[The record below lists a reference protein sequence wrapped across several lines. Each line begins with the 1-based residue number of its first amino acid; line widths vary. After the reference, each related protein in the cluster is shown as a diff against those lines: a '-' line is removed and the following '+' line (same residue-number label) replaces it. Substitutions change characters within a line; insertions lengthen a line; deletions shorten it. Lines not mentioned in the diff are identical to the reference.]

1 MWQSIIPN
9 QIYGCPRSH
18 KKFLNPSVP
27 LDVYETQWGKLQ
39 FINWNDY
46 FDNDIPTNLLDFW
59 PKVFDYHDAAGT
71 YHFKELSIAVLN
83 MLVIPTSNACV
94 ERVFSIMNYTKT
106 RLRNKIQYELLDALL
121 KIINHLN
128 INKICCNSFT
138 PTQEM
143 LKRFNSNIMY
153 EIPENKNE
161 TDENEV
167 YNIIN
172 WCT

>member
-1 MWQSIIPN
+1 
-9 QIYGCPRSH
+9 
-18 KKFLNPSVP
+18 
-27 LDVYETQWGKLQ
+27 
-39 FINWNDY
+39 
-46 FDNDIPTNLLDFW
+46 
-59 PKVFDYHDAAGT
+59 
-71 YHFKELSIAVLN
+71 

-121 KIINHLN
+121 RIINHLN

-172 WCT
+172 LCT